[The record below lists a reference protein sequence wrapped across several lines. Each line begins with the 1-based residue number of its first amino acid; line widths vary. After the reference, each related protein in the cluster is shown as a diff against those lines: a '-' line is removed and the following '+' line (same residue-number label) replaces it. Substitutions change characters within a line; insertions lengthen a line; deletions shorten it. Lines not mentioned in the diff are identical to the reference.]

1 MNQTQT
7 TTTLAPIIA
16 FIAGFLASRFT
27 FLDAATWTAIITGVV
42 GIIATVWAAVA
53 TRKTA
58 LIDQTGKFS
67 NTVVVTTPEIANSL
81 PNNTSVLPS
90 DEVKVSEIKK

>member
-1 MNQTQT
+1 MNQTQA

-27 FLDAATWTAIITGVV
+27 FLDAATWTAVVTGIV
-42 GIIATVWAAVA
+42 GLVATVWAAVA

-67 NTVVVTTPEIANSL
+67 GTTVVTKPEIADAL
-81 PNNTSVLPS
+81 PNNVDVVSS
-90 DEVKVSEIKK
+90 SEVKVVPNR